1 MASEAVVG
9 GAAVRRL
16 GRRGARTRPTLA
28 HPATLW
34 DEVLTMPVEITAP
47 DRKSAAALLGEAVS
61 HFRAELVETAGS
73 AALVRLRPTSAA
85 PVGWVFEL
93 LALVERWLEA
103 HSLQVANVHYGH
115 RSYVITAPGHERRP
129 NGGPGSA
136 SPRVSIDADD

>member
-1 MASEAVVG
+1 
-9 GAAVRRL
+9 L
-16 GRRGARTRPTLA
+16 AR
-28 HPATLW
+28 PATLW

-61 HFRAELVETAGS
+61 HFRAELVETPGPAT
-73 AALVRLRPTSAA
+73 LVRLRPTSAA

-103 HSLQVANVHYGH
+103 YGFQLANVHHGH

-136 SPRVSIDADD
+136 SAA